1 MKQLIAAILCVA
13 LLLAGCGAAPSSSQ
27 ITSDQV
33 QDVLPEGTQ
42 QPLVAAKAVYPLTG
56 QELTGDVQRP
66 VAVMVNNAAAA
77 GARQWGLSGASVI
90 MEALTEGETTNWML
104 WFDNLESV
112 PKVGPIA
119 PGKDLFWQF
128 ALPMNSILIQ
138 KGMNTYAENL
148 LNCYGWQPLDAL
160 MLGVNCFDY
169 DGSDAAMPV
178 EYDWYTQGSSLQYGV
193 DHYQIPLS
201 GEVPVW
207 QFFGSPV
214 LGQPAAALTVNFSEK
229 QGTTLRY
236 ENGAWVMYRAD
247 GTQQVDANN
256 GVPVQVN
263 NVLVLHGEASVKD
276 DKFTREYNL
285 TQGEGLYLVNG
296 TWQKITWKKGDVA
309 DELQLFTESGNP
321 LVLAPGKS
329 YVAVYGGF
337 VGQSLS
343 ITDAE
348 GNTVYP
354 VAETEPDTEVGSEAS
369 AE

>member
-27 ITSDQV
+27 IASDQV

-42 QPLVAAKAVYPLTG
+42 QPLVAAKAVCPLTG

-104 WFDNLESV
+104 WFDNLENV

-178 EYDWYTQGSSLQYGV
+178 D
-193 DHYQIPLS
+193 
-201 GEVPVW
+201 
-207 QFFGSPV
+207 
-214 LGQPAAALTVNFSEK
+214 
-229 QGTTLRY
+229 
-236 ENGAWVMYRAD
+236 
-247 GTQQVDANN
+247 
-256 GVPVQVN
+256 
-263 NVLVLHGEASVKD
+263 
-276 DKFTREYNL
+276 
-285 TQGEGLYLVNG
+285 
-296 TWQKITWKKGDVA
+296 IT
-309 DELQLFTESGNP
+309 
-321 LVLAPGKS
+321 
-329 YVAVYGGF
+329 
-337 VGQSLS
+337 
-343 ITDAE
+343 
-348 GNTVYP
+348 
-354 VAETEPDTEVGSEAS
+354 
-369 AE
+369 